1 MPDGCFMKIYRRRAF
16 LKYYGKP
23 LTLFSSIIEVEF
35 KKSKKM
41 KKIGYF
47 FLLCL
52 CVIGA
57 IGGVGYAIYCGAWPI
72 AIGVGVLTYSAWP
85 RIKEYFTKL
94 TL

>member
-1 MPDGCFMKIYRRRAF
+1 
-16 LKYYGKP
+16 
-23 LTLFSSIIEVEF
+23 
-35 KKSKKM
+35 M

-52 CVIGA
+52 CVMGT
-57 IGGVGYAIYCGAWPI
+57 IGGIGYAIYCGAWPI

-85 RIKEYFTKL
+85 RVKDYFTKL